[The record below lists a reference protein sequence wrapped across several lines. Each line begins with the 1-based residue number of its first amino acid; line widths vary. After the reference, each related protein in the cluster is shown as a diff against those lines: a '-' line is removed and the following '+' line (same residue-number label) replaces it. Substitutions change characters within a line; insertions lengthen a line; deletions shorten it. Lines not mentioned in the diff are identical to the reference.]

1 MLFEQTS
8 LTREDILTLKEPF
21 TVLGEEYWDILSIDG
36 VKWTFNHV
44 EMCYE
49 ELYPNGNEEITVEEI
64 QALLECTTP
73 EEREALGITV
83 VDNTLT
89 PPADPFDDLPTNPS

>member
-8 LTREDILTLKEPF
+8 LTREDVLTLKEPF

-73 EEREALGITV
+73 EEQAALGITV

-89 PPADPFDDLPTNPS
+89 PPVDPFDDLPTNPS